1 MSLQINSRNSLTVSV
16 YLALA
21 FLISLIIGLAIA
33 CAGFCVM
40 DEAVPS
46 QADEAPDKQVAQKCM

>member
-1 MSLQINSRNSLTVSV
+1 MSV

-33 CAGFCVM
+33 CTGFRVM

-46 QADEAPDKQVAQKCM
+46 QADEDVS